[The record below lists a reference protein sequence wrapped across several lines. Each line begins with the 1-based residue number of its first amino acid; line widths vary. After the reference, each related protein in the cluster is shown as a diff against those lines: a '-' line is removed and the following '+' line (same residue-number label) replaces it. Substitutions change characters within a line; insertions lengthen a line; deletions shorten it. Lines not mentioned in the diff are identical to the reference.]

1 MSSSVA
7 IVTGGAKGI
16 GRGIA
21 IGLASKG
28 FDLAIV
34 DRLDECEA
42 QDTLGAVRALGRLAV
57 FIRHDLADAANA
69 ADVVTK
75 VISAFG
81 RIDCHVNNAGVQSPV
96 RGDILDL
103 ELPHFDVVLDINL
116 RGTFFLTQ
124 EVARWMAANED
135 QATYRSIH
143 FVTSTNAVIPAP
155 TRGAYCL
162 SKAGLAMAA
171 QVYALRMARHGVN
184 VFEIRPGTVRTEMTK
199 DVAAE
204 RDAKIASGAVPIA
217 RWGEPEDI
225 GEVVATLASGA
236 MPFMT
241 GTALFVDGGG
251 HIRPN

>member
-1 MSSSVA
+1 MTAPVA

-16 GRGIA
+16 GRSIA
-21 IGLASKG
+21 IELASKG

-34 DRLDECEA
+34 DRLEEGEA
-42 QDTLGAVRALGRLAV
+42 QDTLGGVKALGRQAV
-57 FIRHDLADAANA
+57 FIHHDLADVGNAANVVAKAIA
-69 ADVVTK
+69 AL
-75 VISAFG
+75 G

-103 ELPHFDVVLDINL
+103 ELSHFDVVLDINL

-155 TRGAYCL
+155 TRSAYCL
-162 SKAGLAMAA
+162 SKTGLAMAA
-171 QVYALRMARHGVN
+171 QVYALRMAPHGVH
-184 VFEIRPGTVRTEMTK
+184 VFEIRPGTVRTDMTK
-199 DVAAE
+199 DVVAE

-225 GEVVATLASGA
+225 GKVVATLASGA